1 MSEVDRTEVERSAP
15 GLPTSVVPNGV
26 DAEWF
31 APSPAASDPDAMV
44 FTGVMDWLP
53 NVDGITF
60 FVTHVLPRIRRVIP
74 RAELTVV
81 GRDPSP
87 SLVRRLTGDGV
98 RFTGTV
104 EDVRPHVARA
114 RLVVVPLRIG
124 GGTRL
129 KILEAW
135 AMEKAVLSTSIGAEG
150 LPAVDGENIAL
161 ADTADQM
168 AERAVELLTD
178 GQLVKRLGAAGRT
191 IVEERFTWN
200 RIADRL
206 LDAYMDTIDGF
217 RSLPPDVARPSLQS
231 DGR

>member
-1 MSEVDRTEVERSAP
+1 MRVAFITPSPPYPLNAGNRIRTFHLLNHVGEHHDVTLLTTIAGIGAAENEWNPWKKALIAWQSRKALRAEIPTYRFFDRVAVVSEVDRTEVERSAP

-104 EDVRPHVARA
+104 QDVRPHVARA
-114 RLVVVPLRIG
+114 RLVVVP
-124 GGTRL
+124 
-129 KILEAW
+129 
-135 AMEKAVLSTSIGAEG
+135 
-150 LPAVDGENIAL
+150 
-161 ADTADQM
+161 
-168 AERAVELLTD
+168 
-178 GQLVKRLGAAGRT
+178 
-191 IVEERFTWN
+191 
-200 RIADRL
+200 
-206 LDAYMDTIDGF
+206 
-217 RSLPPDVARPSLQS
+217 
-231 DGR
+231 